1 MYVSSS
7 SLSWLLPRRSRSP
20 GQTFRPCHSQ
30 VMEASMQWL
39 AEISQVPLTASGTT
53 IASMTQS
60 VWLDSLVLPA
70 YVAGLSAFALLLQS
84 AVDLTKS
91 AAKSSD
97 RSEPELATARP
108 SFFRRTLNE
117 VGGATIFTFRVVQ
130 LVALLALLGISI
142 AEFVLRTVTTES
154 LPDPRIVQVVQ
165 IALYAYLSVLG
176 LLEICG
182 RKPVNSRAHAHIS
195 WILFLVWTAYLY
207 RDVWPLATVD
217 RVPVDTAEGPFLWAK
232 LALLTVAGVVIPVTV
247 PRKYTPEPLEPNPEQ
262 TESLISLLSYNFI
275 APVIWLAYRMPHLP
289 FDMFPPLPDYDHL
302 RNIVGRSFPI
312 LDPTLNKSR
321 RPLAFKLIR
330 VFWVELLHLAAMSI
344 TAVIGAFAAPISINN
359 LLTYLEQGGQG
370 ATVKP
375 WFWIAL
381 FFSGRVFKSVS
392 DQWFMFMHT
401 RVTVRIQAIVTE
413 LVFEHAL
420 RVRMKAETSETVEVP
435 KSGESTV
442 VVTPDSAS
450 QAGTEGDSG
459 SGSESGEADT
469 TASASHTATSSTAT
483 AVAPTSASIKGKGK
497 APSVA
502 EASKKIA
509 PEPPKSK
516 GKNLVG
522 RINNLVSSDLS
533 SLENISMYIVFST
546 IESPF
551 QITLCII
558 FLYQIMGW
566 SALVGFA
573 AMLLT
578 LPVPGY
584 ITKHIQGTQREKM
597 RRTDSRVQFVTEMMN
612 VIRMVKL
619 FGWEPRIAS
628 QIDEKREEELVA
640 VRKNRMYGLANNL
653 CNYFIPIII
662 MIATFFTYY
671 ASHTRDP
678 QTVIMKGEL
687 TAAKVFSAMSVF
699 DMLRMDLHAT
709 FFMIPQLVQ
718 ANVALE
724 RISDFLYSTE
734 LIDEFTESEKN
745 ADAAEILAHS
755 VPEELKDS
763 IGIRHASFTWAADSP
778 TVAVT
783 PGGTRRRTFV
793 LSIDD
798 EVFFH
803 SGKINL
809 IIGPTGAGKTS
820 LLMALLGEMHY
831 IPQGPDSFV
840 NLPRGGGV
848 AYAAQESWVQSDTI
862 KNNIIFGAPFDEVRY
877 NKVLDQCALR
887 RDLEL
892 FDAGDETE
900 VGEKGLTLSGGQK
913 ARITLARAVY
923 SSAEVLLLDDILAAL
938 DVHTSRH
945 IVDKCL
951 KGDIL
956 RGRTIVLVTHNVAMV
971 SPVADF
977 VVDMG
982 SDGRIL
988 SQGSLSSALSR
999 DSKLLKEIQ
1008 EEQKELEKAEQEID
1022 KVDDTEKVVD
1032 AKQIAGKL
1040 VVAEEVEEG
1049 HVGWKA
1055 IALYLGNVSK
1065 RPLVFWAIYASGYF
1079 MRHLILNTW
1088 YLGVWAAQYETH
1100 PASEVN
1106 VFHYLGVYTLLVIAG
1121 MIGAAFTVF
1130 YWVYGS
1136 MRAARIVHQKLV
1148 TSILGTTLRWLDKTP
1163 TARIIARCTEDIQTV
1178 DTRFARVTE
1187 MLVEMVAFL
1196 VLKMCAVVVFSPIFL
1211 FPAILVAVL
1220 GGIVGKIFMKAQLS
1234 VKREM
1239 SNAKAPVLGHFG
1251 AAISGITSIRA
1262 YGVQDAFKAEAYKRI
1277 DKYSRAAIIHVNLN
1291 RWVGIRVDLM
1301 GTIFSTCLAAYL
1313 TYVGHLSA
1321 SNTGFSLA
1329 MATAFTSNILHA
1341 VRMFNE
1347 FEVSAL
1353 VASLERIEQYLLIEQ
1368 EPKPTPEGV
1377 PPAYWPASGK
1387 LEVDSLS
1394 ARYSADGPKVLH
1406 EVSFEVGSGERV
1418 GIVGR
1423 TGSGK
1428 SSLTLALLRCILTDG
1443 NVRYDGLPTEKLNLD
1458 ALRSNVTIIPQ
1469 VPELLSGTLRQNL
1482 DPFSEHDDAVLNDA
1496 LRSAGLFSVQD
1507 EHDQS
1512 RISLD
1517 SQIAG
1522 GGANLSVGQRQ
1533 ILALARAIVRRS
1545 KLLILD
1551 EATSAIDYETDT
1563 IIQTS
1568 LRTELGKDVTLLTVA
1583 HRLQTIMDSDKIMV
1597 LDAGR
1602 IVEFGKP
1609 SELLKN
1615 EKGMFRALVDE
1626 SGDREKLYAMANAAN
1641 K

>member
-1 MYVSSS
+1 
-7 SLSWLLPRRSRSP
+7 
-20 GQTFRPCHSQ
+20 
-30 VMEASMQWL
+30 MEVSMQWL
-39 AEISQVPLTASGTT
+39 AELPQVPLNASG
-53 IASMTQS
+53 ASITSLSQS
-60 VWLDSLVLPA
+60 VWLDSLVFPV
-70 YVAGLSAFALLLQS
+70 YVAGLSALSLIVQS
-84 AVDLTKS
+84 AVG
-91 AAKSSD
+91 KSSTQSD
-97 RSEPELATARP
+97 VAELRTATSRP
-108 SFFRRTLNE
+108 SYVSEMLKE
-117 VGGATIFTFRVVQ
+117 VGGATIFTFRVAQ
-130 LVALLALLGISI
+130 LLGILALLGISV
-142 AEFVLRTVTTES
+142 AEFVLRTATTEVVS
-154 LPDPRIVQVVQ
+154 DPRIFQVIQ
-165 IALYAYLSVLG
+165 IALYTYLSLLG
-176 LLEICG
+176 FLAICG
-182 RKPVNSRAHAHIS
+182 RARVNSRAYTHVS
-195 WILFLVWTAYLY
+195 WLLVLVWSAYLY
-207 RDVWPLATVD
+207 RNVWPLATVD
-217 RVPVDTAEGPFLWAK
+217 RIPVDTAEGPFLWAK
-232 LALLTVAGVVIPVTV
+232 LALLTIAGVVIPLTV
-247 PRKYTPEPLEPNPEQ
+247 PREYVPVNPKEILEPNPEQ
-262 TESLISLLSYNFI
+262 TASLLSLVTYHFLE
-275 APVIWLAYRMPHLP
+275 PVIWLAYRMPHLP

-312 LDPTLNKSR
+312 LDPMLNKSR
-321 RPLAFKLIR
+321 RHLALKLIR
-330 VFWVELLHLAAMSI
+330 VFRIELLQMAAMSI

-359 LLTYLEQGGQG
+359 LLTYLETGGQG

-381 FFSGRVFKSVS
+381 FFFGRVFKSVS
-392 DQWFMFMHT
+392 DQWFVFMTT
-401 RVTVRIQAIVTE
+401 RITVRIQAIITE
-413 LVFEHAL
+413 LVFEHSL
-420 RVRMKAETSETVEVP
+420 RIRMKAETSETVDVP
-435 KSGESTV
+435 KSGENTAV
-442 VVTPDSAS
+442 ATPDSAS
-450 QAGTEGDSG
+450 QAGAEESAG
-459 SGSESGEADT
+459 SGSESGEGE
-469 TASASHTATSSTAT
+469 TAAFVAHTATSSTAT
-483 AVAPTSASIKGKGK
+483 AVAPTSAAAKGKGK
-497 APSVA
+497 APSVVDA
-502 EASKKIA
+502 PKKVKA
-509 PEPPKSK
+509 PEQPKTKGK

-522 RINNLVSSDLS
+522 RINNLVSSDLR
-533 SLENISMYIVFST
+533 SLENLSMHLVFAT

-584 ITKHIQGTQREKM
+584 ISKHIQGTQREKM
-597 RRTDSRVQFVTEMMN
+597 KRTDSRVQLVTEVMN
-612 VIRMVKL
+612 VIRMIKL
-619 FGWEPRIAS
+619 FGWEPRVAS
-628 QIDEKREEELVA
+628 QIGEKREEELVA
-640 VRKNRMYGLANNL
+640 VKRNRMYGLANSL
-653 CNYFIPIII
+653 CNYFIPIVI
-662 MIATFFTYY
+662 MITTFFTY
-671 ASHTRDP
+671 S
-678 QTVIMKGEL
+678 VIMKGEL
-687 TAAKVFSAMSVF
+687 TAARVFSAISGI
-699 DMLRMDLHAT
+699 LRYAPHGPQLNLRI
-709 FFMIPQLVQ
+709 IPQLVQ
-718 ANVALE
+718 GNVSLE
-724 RISDFLYSTE
+724 RITDFLYSTE
-734 LIDEFTESEKN
+734 LLDEFTESPKDPDE
-745 ADAAEILAHS
+745 AEILAHS
-755 VPEELKDS
+755 VPEELKKS

-783 PGGTRRRTFV
+783 PGGTRKRTFV
-793 LSIDD
+793 LRIDD
-798 EVFFH
+798 EVFFQR
-803 SGKINL
+803 GKINL

-862 KNNIIFGAPFDEVRY
+862 KNNIVFGAPFDEVRY

-923 SSAEVLLLDDILAAL
+923 SSAEILLLDDILAAL

-945 IVDKCL
+945 IVEKCL

-956 RGRTIVLVTHNVAMV
+956 RGRTIILVTHNVAMV
-971 SPVADF
+971 IPVTDF

-982 SDGRIL
+982 PDGRIL
-988 SQGSLSSALSR
+988 SQGSLDSALSR
-999 DSKLLKEIQ
+999 DSKLLKEIE
-1008 EEQKELEKAEQEID
+1008 EEQKVLEKAEQEID
-1022 KVDDTEKVVD
+1022 KVDEIEKGEK
-1032 AKQIAGKL
+1032 AKQSSGKL

-1055 IALYLGNVSK
+1055 IALYFGNVSG
-1065 RPLVFWAIYASGYF
+1065 RPLVFWFIYASGYF
-1079 MRHLILNTW
+1079 VRHLILNVQTW

-1100 PASEVN
+1100 PTNEVD
-1106 VFHYLGVYTLLVIAG
+1106 VFHYLTVYTLLVIAG

-1136 MRAARIVHQKLV
+1136 LRAGRIVHEKLV
-1148 TSILGTTLRWLDKTP
+1148 TSILGTTLRWLDRTP

-1178 DTRFARVTE
+1178 DNSFARITE

-1196 VLKMCAVVVFSPIFL
+1196 VLKMWAVVIFSPVFL
-1211 FPAILVAVL
+1211 FPAILVALL
-1220 GGIVGKIFMKAQLS
+1220 GAIIGNIYMKAQLS

-1262 YGVQDAFKAEAYKRI
+1262 YGVQDAFKAEAYSRI
-1277 DKYSRAAIIHVNLN
+1277 DRYSRAAIIHVNLN
-1291 RWVGIRVDLM
+1291 RWVGIRVDLI
-1301 GTIFSTCLAAYL
+1301 GTVFATSLAAYL
-1313 TYVGHLSA
+1313 IYVGYLSA

-1329 MATAFTSNILHA
+1329 MATAFTSHIMQA
-1341 VRMFNE
+1341 VRMP
-1347 FEVSAL
+1347 L
-1353 VASLERIEQYLLIEQ
+1353 TSLERIEQYLLIEQ
-1368 EPKPTPEGV
+1368 EPKSTPEGV

-1387 LEVDSLS
+1387 LEVDHLS

-1428 SSLTLALLRCILTDG
+1428 SSLTLALLRCILTEG
-1443 NVRYDGLPTEKLNLD
+1443 NVRYDGLSTEKLNLD

-1469 VPELLSGTLRQNL
+1469 MPELLSGTLRQNL

-1496 LRSAGLFSVQD
+1496 LRSAGLFSVQN
-1507 EHDQS
+1507 ENDQS
-1512 RISLD
+1512 RITLD

-1533 ILALARAIVRRS
+1533 IIALARAIVRRS

-1597 LDAGR
+1597 LDAGC

-1609 SELLKN
+1609 HELLKD
-1615 EKGMFRALVDE
+1615 EKGMLRALVDE
-1626 SGDREKLYAMANAAN
+1626 SGDKEKLYAMANAAA
-1641 K
+1641 KVSS

>member
-1 MYVSSS
+1 
-7 SLSWLLPRRSRSP
+7 
-20 GQTFRPCHSQ
+20 
-30 VMEASMQWL
+30 MEASMQWF
-39 AEISQVPLTASGTT
+39 AEISEVPLTASGVT
-53 IASMTQS
+53 IAFMTQS

-70 YVAGLSAFALLLQS
+70 YVAGLSAFALLVQS
-84 AVDLTKS
+84 AVGLTKS
-91 AAKSSD
+91 
-97 RSEPELATARP
+97 RGENESEAATARL
-108 SFFRRTLNE
+108 SYLRRTLND

-130 LVALLALLGISI
+130 VLDILALLGISI
-142 AEFVLRTVTTES
+142 AVVTTETS
-154 LPDPRIVQVVQ
+154 SGPRIVQVVQ
-165 IALYAYLSVLG
+165 IALYAYLSMLSF
-176 LLEICG
+176 LEVCG
-182 RKPVNSRAHAHIS
+182 RGPVNSRAHAHVS
-195 WILFLVWTAYLY
+195 WLLFLLWTAYLY
-207 RDVWPLATVD
+207 RNVWPLATVD
-217 RVPVDTAEGPFLWAK
+217 RVPVDTAEGPFLCAK

-247 PRKYTPEPLEPNPEQ
+247 PRKYTPVNPKEILEPNPEQ
-262 TESLISLLSYNFI
+262 TASLLSLLSYNFI

-312 LDPTLNKSR
+312 LDPILNKSR

-435 KSGESTV
+435 KSGENTV
-442 VVTPDSAS
+442 VATPDSAS

-459 SGSESGEADT
+459 SGSESGDADAE
-469 TASASHTATSSTAT
+469 TATSASHTASSSTAT
-483 AVAPTSASIKGKGK
+483 VVAPTSASIKGKGK
-497 APSVA
+497 VASVA
-502 EASKKIA
+502 EISQKTET
-509 PEPPKSK
+509 PEPPRSK

-640 VRKNRMYGLANNL
+640 VRRNRMYGLANNL

-662 MIATFFTYY
+662 MIATFFTY
-671 ASHTRDP
+671 
-678 QTVIMKGEL
+678 TVIMKGEL

-798 EVFFH
+798 EVFFPR
-803 SGKINL
+803 GKINL

-831 IPQGPDSFV
+831 IPQGPDSLV

-923 SSAEVLLLDDILAAL
+923 SSAEILLLDDILAAL

-1008 EEQKELEKAEQEID
+1008 EEQKELDKAEQEID
-1022 KVDDTEKVVD
+1022 KVDDTEKVDV
-1032 AKQIAGKL
+1032 AKQISGKL

-1079 MRHLILNTW
+1079 MRHLILNVQTW

-1178 DTRFARVTE
+1178 DTRFARVSE
-1187 MLVEMVAFL
+1187 MLVELVAFL
-1196 VLKMCAVVVFSPIFL
+1196 VLKMCAVVFFSPIFL
-1211 FPAILVAVL
+1211 FPAMLVAFFGAV
-1220 GGIVGKIFMKAQLS
+1220 VGNIFMKAQLS

-1262 YGVQDAFKAEAYKRI
+1262 YGVQNAFKAEAYKRI

-1301 GTIFSTCLAAYL
+1301 GTIFATSLAAYL

-1329 MATAFTSNILHA
+1329 MATAFTSNILQA

-1347 FEVSAL
+1347 FEVSDN
-1353 VASLERIEQYLLIEQ
+1353 SLERIEQYLLIEQ
-1368 EPKPTPEGV
+1368 EPKSTPEGV

-1428 SSLTLALLRCILTDG
+1428 SSLTLALLRCILTEG

-1512 RISLD
+1512 RITLD

-1568 LRTELGKDVTLLTVA
+1568 LRTELGNDVTLLTVA

-1641 K
+1641 KSS

>member
-1 MYVSSS
+1 
-7 SLSWLLPRRSRSP
+7 
-20 GQTFRPCHSQ
+20 
-30 VMEASMQWL
+30 MEASMQWL
-39 AEISQVPLTASGTT
+39 TELTQIPLTDSGAT
-53 IASMTQS
+53 IASVSQS

-70 YVAGLSAFALLLQS
+70 YVAGLALLVQS
-84 AVDLTKS
+84 AVDLGKASNKS
-91 AAKSSD
+91 DDAA
-97 RSEPELATARP
+97 ELATVTSRP
-108 SFFRRTLNE
+108 SYIHNRLSG
-117 VGGATIFTFRVVQ
+117 VGGLTIMAFRVVQ
-130 LVALLALLGISI
+130 LLAILALLGISI
-142 AEFVLRTVTTES
+142 AEFVLNTATIEVLS
-154 LPDPRIVQVVQ
+154 DSRIVQVVQ
-165 IALYAYLSVLG
+165 IALFAYLSVLG
-176 LLEICG
+176 LLQVSG
-182 RKPVNSRAHAHIS
+182 SSQVNRRAHAHVS
-195 WILFLVWTAYLY
+195 WLLFFVWSAYLY
-207 RDVWPLATVD
+207 RNVWPLARVD
-217 RVPVDTAEGPFLWAK
+217 RIPIDAAEGPFLWAK
-232 LALLTVAGVVIPVTV
+232 LALLSVAGVVIPVIV
-247 PRKYTPEPLEPNPEQ
+247 PRRYTPVNPKEILEPNPEQ
-262 TESLISLLSYNFI
+262 IASLLSLASYNFI
-275 APVIWLAYRMPHLP
+275 SPLVWLAYRMPHLP

-302 RNIVGRSFPI
+302 RNIVGRSFPV
-312 LDPTLNKSR
+312 LDPILNKSR
-321 RPLAFKLIR
+321 RHLAFKLIK
-330 VFWVELLHLAAMSI
+330 VFRVELLHLAAMSI

-359 LLTYLEQGGQG
+359 LLTYLEKGGEG

-381 FFSGRVFKSVS
+381 FFCGRVFKSVS

-420 RVRMKAETSETVEVP
+420 RVRMKAETSETVEI
-435 KSGESTV
+435 KSGENTAV
-442 VVTPDSAS
+442 ATLDSSS
-450 QAGTEGDSG
+450 QAGEDEEGSSSEGGDTE
-459 SGSESGEADT
+459 
-469 TASASHTATSSTAT
+469 TATSTSHTATSSTAT
-483 AVAPTSASIKGKGK
+483 AVVPISSSSKGKGK
-497 APSVA
+497 ALPVA
-502 EASKKIA
+502 EPPKKVEA
-509 PEPPKSK
+509 PEPPKGK

-533 SLENISMYIVFST
+533 SLENISMYIVFAT
-546 IESPF
+546 VESPF
-551 QITLCII
+551 QITLCIV

-566 SALVGFA
+566 SALVGCL

-597 RRTDSRVQFVTEMMN
+597 KRTDHRVQLVTEMMN
-612 VIRMVKL
+612 VIRMIKL
-619 FGWEPRIAS
+619 FGWEPRIAT
-628 QIDEKREEELVA
+628 QIDKKREEELVA
-640 VRKNRMYGLANNL
+640 VKRNRMYGLANQL
-653 CNYFIPIII
+653 CNYLIPIVI
-662 MIATFFTYY
+662 MLTTFFTY
-671 ASHTRDP
+671 S
-678 QTVIMKGEL
+678 VIMKGEL
-687 TAAKVFSAMSVF
+687 TAARVFSAISVF
-699 DMLRMDLHAT
+699 DMLRMDISAT

-718 ANVALE
+718 ANVAME
-724 RISDFLYSTE
+724 RISDFLYNTE
-734 LIDEFTESEKN
+734 LIDEYTEPDEP
-745 ADAAEILAHS
+745 DAAEIFADS
-755 VPEELKDS
+755 IPEELKDS

-783 PGGTRRRTFV
+783 PGGTRKRTFV
-793 LSIDD
+793 LGIDD
-798 EVFFH
+798 EVFFQR
-803 SGKINL
+803 GKINL

-840 NLPRGGGV
+840 NLPRSGGV

-862 KNNIIFGAPFDEVRY
+862 KNNIVFGAPFDEVRY

-923 SSAEVLLLDDILAAL
+923 SSAEILLLDDILAAL

-956 RGRTIVLVTHNVAMV
+956 SGRTIILVTHNVAMV
-971 SPVADF
+971 SPMADF
-977 VVDMG
+977 VVDIG

-999 DSKLLKEIQ
+999 DSKLLKEVE

-1022 KVDDTEKVVD
+1022 KVDENEK
-1032 AKQIAGKL
+1032 AGEGQKSSGKL

-1049 HVGWKA
+1049 HVGWKS

-1065 RPLVFWAIYASGYF
+1065 RPAMFWCIYASGYF
-1079 MRHLILNTW
+1079 IRHFILNVQIW

-1100 PASEVN
+1100 PTSEVN
-1106 VFHYLGVYTLLVIAG
+1106 VFHYLTVYTLLVIAG
-1121 MIGAAFTVF
+1121 MCGAAFTVF

-1136 MRAARIVHQKLV
+1136 MRAAKIVHQKLV

-1178 DTRFARVTE
+1178 DNRFARSTE
-1187 MLVEMVAFL
+1187 LLAELVAFL
-1196 VLKMCAVVVFSPIFL
+1196 VLKILAVVFFSPIF
-1211 FPAILVAVL
+1211 FIPAIFVAL
-1220 GGIVGKIFMKAQLS
+1220 AGAIIGNIFMKAQLS

-1262 YGVQDAFKAEAYKRI
+1262 YGVQDAFKAEAYNRI
-1277 DKYSRAAIIHVNLN
+1277 DRYSRAAITHVNLN
-1291 RWVGIRVDLM
+1291 RWVGIRVDLI
-1301 GTIFSTCLAAYL
+1301 GTMFSTSLAAYL
-1313 TYVGHLSA
+1313 TYGGHLSA

-1329 MATAFTSNILHA
+1329 MATAFTSTIMHS

-1347 FEVSAL
+1347 FEVSGN
-1353 VASLERIEQYLLIEQ
+1353 LERIMQYLLIEQ
-1368 EPKPTPEGV
+1368 EPKSTPEGV

-1387 LEVDSLS
+1387 LEVNHLS

-1406 EVSFEVGSGERV
+1406 EISFEVGSGERV

-1428 SSLTLALLRCILTDG
+1428 SSLTLALLRCILTEG
-1443 NVRYDGLPTEKLNLD
+1443 NVRYDGLQTEKLNLD

-1507 EHDQS
+1507 ENDQS
-1512 RISLD
+1512 RITLD

-1602 IVEFGKP
+1602 IVEFGEP

-1615 EKGMFRALVDE
+1615 EQGMLRALVDE
-1626 SGDREKLYAMANAAN
+1626 SGDREKLYAMANAASASS
-1641 K
+1641 

>member
-1 MYVSSS
+1 
-7 SLSWLLPRRSRSP
+7 
-20 GQTFRPCHSQ
+20 
-30 VMEASMQWL
+30 MEASMQWL
-39 AEISQVPLTASGTT
+39 AELSQVPLTASGATL
-53 IASMTQS
+53 ASVSQNA
-60 VWLDSLVLPA
+60 WLDSLVLPA
-70 YVAGLSAFALLLQS
+70 YVAGLSALTLLAQS
-84 AVDLTKS
+84 LIELTKS
-91 AAKSSD
+91 STKSSD
-97 RSEPELATARP
+97 RTDLATATSRP
-108 SFFRRTLNE
+108 TFFRRTLNE
-117 VGGATIFTFRVVQ
+117 VGGATILTFRVVQ
-130 LVALLALLGISI
+130 LLEILALLGISI
-142 AEFVLRTVTTES
+142 AEFVLRTVPTEVLS
-154 LPDPRIVQVVQ
+154 DPRTVQVVQ
-165 IALYAYLSVLG
+165 IAFYTYLSVLG
-176 LLEICG
+176 ILEVCG
-182 RKPVNSRAHAHIS
+182 SAGS
-195 WILFLVWTAYLY
+195 TAARTHTL
-207 RDVWPLATVD
+207 RGSCSF
-217 RVPVDTAEGPFLWAK
+217 RHSEGPFLWAK
-232 LALLTVAGVVIPVTV
+232 LALLTVAGVVVPVTV
-247 PRKYTPEPLEPNPEQ
+247 PRKYTPVNPEEILEPNPEQ
-262 TESLISLLSYNFI
+262 TASLLSLLSYNFI
-275 APVIWLAYRMPHLP
+275 APIIWLAYRMPHLP

-312 LDPTLNKSR
+312 LDPMLNKSR
-321 RPLAFKLIR
+321 RHLAFKLIR

-359 LLTYLEQGGQG
+359 LLTYLEKGGEG

-381 FFSGRVFKSVS
+381 FFFGRVFKSVS

-413 LVFEHAL
+413 LVFEHSL

-435 KSGESTV
+435 KSGENTAV
-442 VVTPDSAS
+442 ATPDSAS
-450 QAGTEGDSG
+450 QAGAEDSEG
-459 SGSESGEADT
+459 SGSESGDGE
-469 TASASHTATSSTAT
+469 TATSVSHTATSSTAT
-483 AVAPTSASIKGKGK
+483 AVAPTSASVKGKGK
-497 APSVA
+497 ASSVA
-502 EASKKIA
+502 EAPKKTDV
-509 PEPPKSK
+509 PEPPKGK

-551 QITLCII
+551 QITLCIV

-597 RRTDSRVQFVTEMMN
+597 KRTDSRVQLVTEMMN
-612 VIRMVKL
+612 VIRMIKL
-619 FGWEPRIAS
+619 FGWEPRIAT

-640 VRKNRMYGLANNL
+640 VKRNRMYGLANNL
-653 CNYFIPIII
+653 CNYFIPIVI
-662 MIATFFTYY
+662 MIATFFTY
-671 ASHTRDP
+671 S
-678 QTVIMKGEL
+678 VIMKGEL
-687 TAAKVFSAMSVF
+687 TAARVFSAMSVF
-699 DMLRMDLHAT
+699 DMLRMDLNAT
-709 FFMIPQLVQ
+709 FYMIPQLVQ

-734 LIDEFTESEKN
+734 LIDEYTESEKN
-745 ADAAEILAHS
+745 PDAAEILAHS
-755 VPEELKDS
+755 VPDELKDC

-793 LSIDD
+793 LAIDD
-798 EVFFH
+798 EVLFQR
-803 SGKINL
+803 GKINL

-877 NKVLDQCALR
+877 NAVLDQCALR
-887 RDLEL
+887 KDLEL

-923 SSAEVLLLDDILAAL
+923 SSADILLLDDILAAL

-945 IVDKCL
+945 IVEKCL

-956 RGRTIVLVTHNVAMV
+956 RGRTIILVTHNVAMV

-982 SDGRIL
+982 PDGRIL

-999 DSKLLKEIQ
+999 DSKLLKEIE

-1022 KVDDTEKVVD
+1022 KVDEVEKRSE
-1032 AKQIAGKL
+1032 AKQSSGKL

-1065 RPLVFWAIYASGYF
+1065 RPLVFWTIYASGYF
-1079 MRHLILNTW
+1079 VRHLILNVQTW

-1100 PASEVN
+1100 PTSEVN
-1106 VFHYLGVYTLLVIAG
+1106 VFHYLTVYTLLVVAG
-1121 MIGAAFTVF
+1121 MMGAAFTVF

-1136 MRAARIVHQKLV
+1136 MRAARIVHQELV

-1178 DTRFARVTE
+1178 DNRFARVTE

-1196 VLKMCAVVVFSPIFL
+1196 LLKMLAVVVFSPIFL
-1211 FPAILVAVL
+1211 FPAIFVAL
-1220 GGIVGKIFMKAQLS
+1220 MGAIIGNIFMKAQLS

-1262 YGVQDAFKAEAYKRI
+1262 YGVQDAFKAEAYNRI
-1277 DKYSRAAIIHVNLN
+1277 DRYSRAAITHVNLN

-1301 GTIFSTCLAAYL
+1301 GTIFATSLAAYL
-1313 TYVGHLSA
+1313 TYVGRLSA

-1329 MATAFTSNILHA
+1329 MATSFTNNILHA

-1347 FEVSAL
+1347 FEVSGN
-1353 VASLERIEQYLLIEQ
+1353 SLERIEQYLLIEQ

-1387 LEVDSLS
+1387 LEVDHLS

-1428 SSLTLALLRCILTDG
+1428 SSLTLALLRCILTEG
-1443 NVRYDGLPTEKLNLD
+1443 NVRYDGLSTEKLNLD
-1458 ALRSNVTIIPQ
+1458 ALRSNITIIPQ
-1469 VPELLSGTLRQNL
+1469 MPELLSGTLRQNL
-1482 DPFSEHDDAVLNDA
+1482 DPFSEHDDAFLNDA

-1512 RISLD
+1512 RITLD

-1522 GGANLSVGQRQ
+1522 GGGNLSVGQRQ
-1533 ILALARAIVRRS
+1533 IVALARAIVRRS

-1609 SELLKN
+1609 NELLKN
-1615 EKGMFRALVDE
+1615 EKGLLRALVDE
-1626 SGDREKLYAMANAAN
+1626 SGDREKLYAMANAAAGASS
-1641 K
+1641 